1 MTIKRGEVY
10 LANLD
15 PVVGKEIAKTRPV
28 VVVSNNVNNRF
39 AGTLTILPIT
49 SGNLEKIYPF
59 EVLLPKGTANLPKDS
74 KVKAN
79 QIRTLDRTR
88 IVKLIGELSKDI
100 MSGINIAIMLHLG
113 LDEEMSRAR
122 VA

>member
-15 PVVGKEIAKTRPV
+15 PVVGREIAKTRPV
-28 VVVSNNVNNRF
+28 VVVSNNVNNEL
-39 AGTLTILPIT
+39 AGTITVLPIT
-49 SGNLEKIYPF
+49 SGSLEKIYPF

-88 IVKLIGELSKDI
+88 IIKLIGEVSQDI
-100 MSGINIAIMLHLG
+100 MFGIDKAIMLHLG
-113 LDEEMSRAR
+113 LE
-122 VA
+122 

>member
-15 PVVGKEIAKTRPV
+15 SVVGREIAKTRPV
-28 VVVSNNVNNRF
+28 VIVSNDQNNEF
-39 AGTLTILPIT
+39 AGTVTVLPIT

-59 EVLLPKGTANLPKDS
+59 EVLLPKGTGNLPKDS

-79 QIRTLDRTR
+79 QIRTLNRTR
-88 IVKLIGELSKDI
+88 MVKWIGLLPMDI
-100 MSGINIAIMLHLG
+100 IERIDKAMKLHL
-113 LDEEMSRAR
+113 
-122 VA
+122 